1 MTTVKSLRRKS
12 SGDDSS
18 DGDAEEM
25 LVKFEYHVL
34 FSSSYEVP
42 ILYFQASHSGKH
54 ILEMSK
60 TTSRFTRKIQTLFSF
75 QYRRLKL
82 DSGRDMV
89 EHS

>member
-1 MTTVKSLRRKS
+1 MTTVKSLKRKLS
-12 SGDDSS
+12 DKDSS

-42 ILYFQASHSGKH
+42 VLYFQASHSGKY
-54 ILEMSK
+54 ILETSE
-60 TTSRFTRKIQTLFSF
+60 TTSRFIRNTFKLFSF
-75 QYRRLKL
+75 QYRRLKP